1 MGNRQKK
8 LRRIPFIKKNQI
20 SFLRRGIAIAW
31 KREEENFFGFNHI
44 FLQECLMWKST
55 FAPFT
60 FRALPCNRDYLRDWE
75 LVHVVDEILTG
86 PLQDCTG
93 PYPRRMYINQS
104 ILMLE
109 LQPSLLGQIKTKSI
123 SLRQYRHIAHISCF
137 KFMEY
142 VLFIYKFRL
151 TSLICENS
159 LRLLLFTFKNVVR
172 SPRGTER
179 RANWTFLIQTDMS
192 DPKL

>member
-1 MGNRQKK
+1 MSEIDINIASRPHSNAYCFYLPISFPFSFFSSPFPFHLLQRIVGNRQKK
-8 LRRIPFIKKNQI
+8 IRRISFIKKNQI

-31 KREEENFFGFNHI
+31 KREEEIFFGFNHI

-60 FRALPCNRDYLRDWE
+60 FRALPCNRDYLRDWK

-123 SLRQYRHIAHISCF
+123 SLRQTLDLGY
-137 KFMEY
+137 
-142 VLFIYKFRL
+142 LFGWRF
-151 TSLICENS
+151 
-159 LRLLLFTFKNVVR
+159 
-172 SPRGTER
+172 PP
-179 RANWTFLIQTDMS
+179 
-192 DPKL
+192 PKCIPHSIVY